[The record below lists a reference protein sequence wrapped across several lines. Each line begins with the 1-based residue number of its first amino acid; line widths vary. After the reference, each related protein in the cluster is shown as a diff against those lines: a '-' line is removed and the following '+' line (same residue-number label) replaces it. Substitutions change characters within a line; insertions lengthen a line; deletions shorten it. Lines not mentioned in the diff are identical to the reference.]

1 MLDALHLAE
10 RILGIEVCR
19 VEATPPDKEFR
30 RRLSIERK
38 DPCVADLW
46 GRPIHYQLGWDRLLP
61 EFLAPETRAVIPC
74 RTAGHNDNSGVRDV
88 VTSASKF

>member
-1 MLDALHLAE
+1 MLDALHRAE

-38 DPCVADLW
+38 DRVSRVYWD
-46 GRPIHYQLGWDRLLP
+46 GRSTLAAGLG
-61 EFLAPETRAVIPC
+61 
-74 RTAGHNDNSGVRDV
+74 
-88 VTSASKF
+88 